1 MTGHVHLSGHG
12 LTARVDLVGGALAD
26 LRADGRA
33 LVLGYAEGEPR
44 PAYAGSLLVPWPN
57 RIGGAT
63 YEWRGRTYRA
73 RVAEPER
80 GTAIHGLLDALAMT
94 VVERDDDQVVL
105 GATVPAGEGYPGSL
119 AVRATYRL
127 RDDGCHVEVHA
138 RNDSDVD
145 LPYGVGTHPYLVAG
159 ADDPG
164 PGAVDGWTL
173 RVPVD
178 AVAELDDVLL
188 PTGRTEPVAGTDS
201 DLTRGRP
208 LAGVELDHLFRAT
221 GSGQDG
227 ARDDATEAAPAVA
240 ELTDGSG
247 CGVRL
252 TAGAWA
258 RWWQVF
264 TSDIVPG
271 ERRRAGVAVEPM
283 SCPGDAFRSGTDLL
297 VLAPGQDHTATWSFA
312 PL

>member
-1 MTGHVHLSGHG
+1 VTGHVHLSGHG
-12 LTARVDLVGGALAD
+12 LTARVDPVGGALAD
-26 LRADGRA
+26 LHADGRD
-33 LVLGYAEGEPR
+33 LLLGYAEGQPR

-57 RIGGAT
+57 RIGGAR
-63 YEWRGRTYRA
+63 YDWQGRTYRA
-73 RVAEPER
+73 RVAEPQR

-94 VVERDDDQVVL
+94 VEDRDEDCVVL
-105 GATVPAGEGYPGSL
+105 ETTVPAGEGYPGSL

-127 RDDGCHVEVHA
+127 AADGCHVEVVA
-138 RNDSDVD
+138 RNESDVD

-159 ADDPG
+159 DGEPRA
-164 PGAVDGWTL
+164 GAVDDWTL
-173 RVPVD
+173 RLPVE

-188 PTGRTEPVAGTDS
+188 PTGRTEPVDGRDI
-201 DLTRGRP
+201 DLTPGRR
-208 LAGVELDHLFRAT
+208 LAGVELDHLFRAAGT
-221 GSGQDG
+221 GGDG
-227 ARDDATEAAPAVA
+227 FGDDAEAPPRVA

-247 CGVRL
+247 RGVRL

-297 VLAPGQDHTATWSFA
+297 VLAPGEAHTATWSIA
-312 PL
+312 PV

>member
-1 MTGHVHLSGHG
+1 MTGHVHLFAHG
-12 LTARVDLVGGALAD
+12 LTARVDPVGGALAD

-33 LVLGYAEGEPR
+33 LVLGYAEGGPR

-57 RIGGAT
+57 RIGGAR
-63 YEWRGRTYRA
+63 YDWQGRTYRA
-73 RVAEPER
+73 RVGEPER

-94 VVERDDDQVVL
+94 VVDHDEDRVAL
-105 GATVPAGEGYPGSL
+105 EATVPAGEGYPGSL

-127 RDDGCHVEVHA
+127 GADGCHVEVVA
-138 RNDSDVD
+138 RNVSDVD

-159 ADDPG
+159 EGDPRA
-164 PGAVDGWTL
+164 GAVDDWTL
-173 RVPVD
+173 RVPVE

-188 PTGRTEPVAGTDS
+188 PTGRTEPVAGRDS
-201 DLTRGRP
+201 DLTPGRP

-221 GSGQDG
+221 GAGRDG
-227 ARDDATEAAPAVA
+227 ARDDATETAPAVA

-247 CGVRL
+247 RGVRL

-297 VLAPGQDHTATWSFA
+297 VIAPGEDHTASWSFA